1 MELNILNTQGKETG
15 KKATLNDE
23 VFAITPNDQ
32 AIYLD
37 VKQIQANGR
46 QGTHKVKERNEHS
59 GSTKKLKRQKGTGGA
74 RSGSIKNPT
83 YGNGRAHGPRPRDY
97 GFKLNIKLKRL
108 ARKSA
113 LSQKALDKKITVIE
127 DFTFSEPK
135 TKQCIELLQNLNLAD
150 KKALLVLGSP
160 DKNIILSSRNMQGF
174 KVAQA
179 ADLNTFDILNC
190 NQLILSEKSIPVI
203 ETVLSA
209 Q

>member
-1 MELNILNTQGKETG
+1 MELNIINTKGKETG
-15 KKATLNDE
+15 KKAKLNDE
-23 VFAITPNDQ
+23 VFAITPNDH

-46 QGTHKVKERNEHS
+46 QGTHQVKERGEFA

-127 DFTFSEPK
+127 DFTFAPK
-135 TKQCIELLQNLNLAD
+135 TKSCIEFLQNMTFD
-150 KKALLVLGSP
+150 TRKVLLVLGSV
-160 DKNIILSSRNMQGF
+160 DKNIILSSRNLEGF

-179 ADLNTFDILNC
+179 TDLNTYDILNC
-190 NQLILSEKSIPVI
+190 TQLILSEKSIPVI